1 VKGARVSTLRTVV
14 LLAATLTTG
23 LSAGLFTTWAYSVMP
38 GLART
43 DDRTFV
49 VALQRLNEAI
59 LNGWFALVF
68 GGALVFGVAALLLHL
83 GAPDRS
89 ALPWIVAG
97 VVLYVTVLVVTA
109 AVNIPLNN
117 ELARPGD
124 PTRIPDLAAVR
135 GAFEGRWV
143 RWNIARA
150 VLSTAS
156 FGSLSWALLLW
167 GRATGG

>member
-1 VKGARVSTLRTVV
+1 MSSLRTLA

-49 VALQRLNEAI
+49 VAVQRLNEAI
-59 LNGWFALVF
+59 LNGWFALCF

-83 GAPDRS
+83 NAASRS
-89 ALPWIVAG
+89 ALPWIVGGLA
-97 VVLYVTVLVVTA
+97 LYVAVLVVTGA
-109 AVNIPLNN
+109 ANVPLNN
-117 ELARPGD
+117 ALARAGD
-124 PTRIPDLAAVR
+124 PARIPDVGAVR
-135 GAFEGRWV
+135 EAFEAQWV

-167 GRATGG
+167 GRATGS